1 MNGTAQQ
8 EAAHGGRSDAPSST
22 WGFIEGEEIA
32 PGLLAL
38 DLLGGGSRYEAY
50 LAFDERLRYVVVVK
64 VLRPDHVDDGP
75 ALRGL
80 RREADILASLNHPV
94 IIRLL
99 DARPDCDRPYLVLEL
114 ADGPRVSTIIRRF
127 GRLDLEQA
135 APLAVELASA
145 LHYLHSQDLVH
156 LDIKS
161 KNAILGSPPR
171 LIDLSIA
178 RRIGDAARLHVPI
191 GTDAYMAPE
200 QCRSTAHSPVGP
212 PADIWGLGVTLHE
225 SVAGCLPFPRG
236 VDDDDAPLE
245 ERFPQLISDPEPV
258 PTGVPEPLADAIRAS
273 LEANPEHRPTAGE
286 VADMVEPLL
295 STPRRFVLKALRPG

>member
-1 MNGTAQQ
+1 MDGAAQL
-8 EAAHGGRSDAPSST
+8 EAPRGQPSDAPTST
-22 WGFIEGEEIA
+22 WGFVEGEEIA

-38 DLLGGGSRYEAY
+38 DLLGGGSRFEAY
-50 LAFDERLRYVVVVK
+50 LAFDERLRYVVVAK
-64 VLRPDHVDDGP
+64 VLRPDHVEEGS

-99 DARPDCDRPYLVLEL
+99 DARTDGDRPHLVLEF

-127 GRLDLEQA
+127 GRLDPEQA

-145 LHYLHSQDLVH
+145 LHYLHGLDLVH
-156 LDIKS
+156 LDVKP

-178 RRIGDAARLHVPI
+178 RSIEDAAHLHVPI
-191 GTDAYMAPE
+191 GTDAFMAPE
-200 QCRSTAHSPVGP
+200 QCRPTTQVPVGP
-212 PADIWGLGVTLHE
+212 PADVWGLGVTLHE
-225 SVAGCLPFPRG
+225 SVTGSLPFARG

-245 ERFPQLISDPEPV
+245 DRFPQLASNPEPV
-258 PTGVPEPLADAIRAS
+258 PIGVPEPLAEAIRTS
-273 LEANPEHRPTAGE
+273 LAPVPADRPTAGE
-286 VADMVEPLL
+286 LADLVEPLL

>member
-1 MNGTAQQ
+1 MEETVQQ
-8 EAAHGGRSDAPSST
+8 EANEEPSEAPSSS
-22 WGFIEGEEIA
+22 WGFVEGEEIA

-50 LAFDERLRYVVVVK
+50 LAFDERLRYVVVAK
-64 VLRPDHVDDGP
+64 VLRPDHVDDES

-99 DARPDCDRPYLVLEL
+99 DARPDGARPYLVLEL
-114 ADGPRVSTIIRRF
+114 AEGPRVSTIIRRF
-127 GRLDLEQA
+127 GRLDPEQA

-145 LHYLHSQDLVH
+145 LHYLHGRDLVH
-156 LDIKS
+156 LDVKP

-178 RRIGDAARLHVPI
+178 RSVAASARLRVPI
-191 GTDAYMAPE
+191 GTDAFMAPE
-200 QCRSTAHSPVGP
+200 QCRPTTQDPVGP
-212 PADIWGLGVTLHE
+212 PADVWGLGVTLYE
-225 SVAGCLPFPRG
+225 SVAGSLPFPRG

-245 ERFPQLISDPEPV
+245 ERFPQMHAHPDPLP
-258 PTGVPEPLADAIRAS
+258 PGVPEPLADAISAS
-273 LEANPEHRPTAGE
+273 LEANPDDRPTAGE
-286 VADMVEPLL
+286 VADMVEPML